1 MDWGGVGKEHLYGA
15 DKSKHLNLMCFQFD
29 SGRLFEWKAHVF
41 PLVVLRSCPRR
52 GLKAFAGK
60 NWRRRKKMRW
70 KVRIF
75 CNPLLFLSETYIAH
89 FTVIF
94 DVQFYVHIEQF
105 AIAKTVQ

>member
-1 MDWGGVGKEHLYGA
+1 
-15 DKSKHLNLMCFQFD
+15 
-29 SGRLFEWKAHVF
+29 
-41 PLVVLRSCPRR
+41 
-52 GLKAFAGK
+52 
-60 NWRRRKKMRW
+60 MRW